1 MKTLFRTTECQND
14 DRVAVHFID
23 VPEWWKYQKSS
34 NLKFEVFMHPVI
46 LMICWLVFGTWLLP
60 AFAHPAEQAE
70 KKLRGSWAATKAE
83 RDGKAVDDVVG
94 NRLVFTGNRFQIQAK
109 DGKALYAGTFRVN
122 PGAKPAAID
131 FEHTEG
137 VFKGK
142 TWKGIYRLDANT
154 LTICDNAPELNKGR
168 PTAFEAKSK
177 SGYVLITFKR
187 ANS

>member
-1 MKTLFRTTECQND
+1 MNISFVGYASLK
-14 DRVAVHFID
+14 ID
-23 VPEWWKYQKSS
+23 SINVRAERADF
-34 NLKFEVFMHPVI
+34 NLADIRLSTNLIDLQSVI
-46 LMICWLVFGTWLLP
+46 IY
-60 AFAHPAEQAE
+60 AE
-70 KKLRGSWAATKAE
+70 KPL
-83 RDGKAVDDVVG
+83 
-94 NRLVFTGNRFQIQAK
+94 IQSK

-122 PGAKPAAID
+122 PSAKPAAID